1 MVITMNDLSTRKIV
15 EISPAARADLA
26 QAIYGGLIAAG
37 RKAAKKLVLL
47 IVIASILLPL
57 LSWLSFKAGFLVDDT
72 DGTRRSG
79 MVLYTDAATGC
90 QYLGVSGSGITPRMD
105 EDGYQVCKGGK

>member
-1 MVITMNDLSTRKIV
+1 MSDFATRKIV
-15 EISPAARADLA
+15 DLSPEVRTDLA

-37 RKAAKKLVLL
+37 RKAVKKLVLL
-47 IVIASILLPL
+47 IIIASILLPF

-79 MVLYTDAATGC
+79 MALYTDAATGC
-90 QYLGVSGSGITPRMD
+90 QYLGVSGYGITPRMD
-105 EDGYQVCKGGK
+105 KDGYQVCKAGK